1 MALGKRINTTKHRIL
16 SVCCVLGL
24 SYLSFCLFFRFYQ
37 RQLIYRPHSKI
48 TLRPSAP
55 DFNLSYTDVWIPV
68 QGTSEQLH
76 GWWLPATAN
85 KTVTVLPQEPQSVLT
100 EPKVILYFC
109 GVGRNMSDYNYLSRA
124 SAFRQLGFSV
134 LMFDYRGYGKSDGS
148 FPAEAQLYEDS
159 EAAWRFLRNHL
170 KVPAEKIIIYG
181 ESLGGAIALN
191 LATQHPEAA
200 ALIMQSSFTTMSNAV
215 KSKPLSTLVPVDFI
229 LTEQFDSR
237 SKITQLEMP
246 VLFIHGRTDSV
257 VPVSMSETL
266 YSLAPQPKQKLIIP
280 EADHVSIYKEGQYS
294 YLRAIEKFM
303 LSLP

>member
-1 MALGKRINTTKHRIL
+1 
-16 SVCCVLGL
+16 
-24 SYLSFCLFFRFYQ
+24 
-37 RQLIYRPHSKI
+37 
-48 TLRPSAP
+48 
-55 DFNLSYTDVWIPV
+55 
-68 QGTSEQLH
+68 
-76 GWWLPATAN
+76 
-85 KTVTVLPQEPQSVLT
+85 
-100 EPKVILYFC
+100 
-109 GVGRNMSDYNYLSRA
+109 
-124 SAFRQLGFSV
+124 
-134 LMFDYRGYGKSDGS
+134 YGKSDGS